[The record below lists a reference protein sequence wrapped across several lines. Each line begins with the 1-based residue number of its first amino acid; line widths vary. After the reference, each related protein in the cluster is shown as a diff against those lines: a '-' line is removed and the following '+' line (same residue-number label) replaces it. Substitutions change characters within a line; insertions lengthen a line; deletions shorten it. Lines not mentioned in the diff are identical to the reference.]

1 MSNTPRA
8 TMVPEIA
15 SEGFLT
21 VAEIAKALRLS
32 QFTVRRWIWSGKLK
46 AKLFGNRMR
55 VPVKEYRA
63 LVEGQDWSPA
73 LCQQRTAR
81 PRAGRRRPK
90 ALAQPSPRSGHDMTP
105 KAESHSADGS
115 AVG

>member
-1 MSNTPRA
+1 MSNMPRA
-8 TMVPEIA
+8 TVVPEMP

-32 QFTVRRWIWSGKLK
+32 QFTIRRWIWSGKLK

-63 LVEGQDWSPA
+63 LVEGEDWSPA

-81 PRAGRRRPK
+81 PRARRRRPK
-90 ALAQPSPRSGHDMTP
+90 ALAQPSPGASHDVTS
-105 KAESHSADGS
+105 KAQSHTADGS